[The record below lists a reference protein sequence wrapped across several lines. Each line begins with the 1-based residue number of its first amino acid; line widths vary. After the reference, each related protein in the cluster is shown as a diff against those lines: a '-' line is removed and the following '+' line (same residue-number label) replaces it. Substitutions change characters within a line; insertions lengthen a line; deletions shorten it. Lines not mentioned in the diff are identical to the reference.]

1 METLK
6 KLKYLY
12 PEDEV
17 PNEHLYPLFQ
27 QVESQLQNYK
37 VTKDEVSEV
46 LALIHTHDDEGNLL
60 FQKDS
65 DGGYIHRLR
74 IQRRNAERMRDDRLL
89 FNEDDLSDEHDLS
102 FHYTPYN
109 FDTKPEREFFE
120 VILDSLNTSVED
132 VEVFLFT
139 GGLTDPKKTDFHFEY
154 KGVDD
159 NYHRYFPDFVIV
171 KNSGEFCI
179 VEIKSERD
187 RLNPTV
193 EAKRKAV
200 ESLENL
206 QSNDRFKYH
215 IIYSDTEFMRENVTE
230 INNVFAWIQKK
241 K

>member
-1 METLK
+1 M
-6 KLKYLY
+6 
-12 PEDEV
+12 
-17 PNEHLYPLFQ
+17 
-27 QVESQLQNYK
+27 QNYK

-60 FQKDS
+60 FEKDT

-74 IQRRNAERMRDDRLL
+74 IQKRNAERMRDDRLL
-89 FNEDDLSDEHDLS
+89 FNEEDLPDEHDLS

-120 VILDSLNTSVED
+120 VILDSLNTSMKD
-132 VEVFLFT
+132 VEIFLFT

-171 KNSGEFCI
+171 KNTGEFYI

-187 RLNPTV
+187 RMNPTV

-200 ESLENL
+200 EHLGQL

-215 IIYSDTEFMRENVTE
+215 IIYTDTEFMRENATE
-230 INNVFAWIQKK
+230 IDAVLGWIHNKK
-241 K
+241 

>member
-1 METLK
+1 M
-6 KLKYLY
+6 
-12 PEDEV
+12 
-17 PNEHLYPLFQ
+17 
-27 QVESQLQNYK
+27 
-37 VTKDEVSEV
+37 

-60 FQKDS
+60 FEKDS

-74 IQRRNAERMRDDRLL
+74 IQKRNAERMRDDRLL
-89 FNEDDLSDEHDLS
+89 FDGEDLPDQHDLS
-102 FHYTPYN
+102 FHYAPYN

-171 KNSGEFCI
+171 KKSGEFYI

-200 ESLENL
+200 EHLAEI
-206 QSNDRFKYH
+206 QSNKHFKYH
-215 IIYSDTEFMRENVTE
+215 IIYSDTTFLQENVDS
-230 INNVFAWIQKK
+230 IDDVLAWIHNAGTNALT
-241 K
+241 